1 MVLYYSKT
9 DIAKVTTLAVGQFV
23 IEYLDLAP
31 RPPHEYVS
39 IRRFHLPL
47 ETQRDWPR
55 STENAKE
62 PLLDSPS
69 SDRFESDASSSYPPP
84 RPNRPRSKSKPD
96 SIFIHPNHSN
106 LARADAAAV
115 QMGFSGDT
123 ERVKANV
130 YPADEDAWEHG
141 RGREVARELL
151 LGR

>member
-1 MVLYYSKT
+1 M
-9 DIAKVTTLAVGQFV
+9 GQFV

-47 ETQRDWPR
+47 ETQCDWPC